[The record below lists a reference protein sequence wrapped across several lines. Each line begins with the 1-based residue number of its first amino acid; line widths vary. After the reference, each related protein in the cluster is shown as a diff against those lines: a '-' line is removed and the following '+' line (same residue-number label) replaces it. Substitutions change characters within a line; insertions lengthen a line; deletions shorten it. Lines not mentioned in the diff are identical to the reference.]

1 MSSSGLIQSFLL
13 PEASTLRHLKEEAA
27 VRVPPAAAWNWL
39 LPDQRVVSVRSCDDW
54 KVRKVDRLLPPVSS
68 EHSRQESEEAGT
80 PDACAGR
87 LLPMDAGRP

>member
-27 VRVPPAAAWNWL
+27 VPVPPAAAWNWL
-39 LPDQRVVSVRSCDDW
+39 LPVQSVVSVRSCDGW

-68 EHSRQESEEAGT
+68 EHSRQESEEAGA
-80 PDACAGR
+80 PEACAGR